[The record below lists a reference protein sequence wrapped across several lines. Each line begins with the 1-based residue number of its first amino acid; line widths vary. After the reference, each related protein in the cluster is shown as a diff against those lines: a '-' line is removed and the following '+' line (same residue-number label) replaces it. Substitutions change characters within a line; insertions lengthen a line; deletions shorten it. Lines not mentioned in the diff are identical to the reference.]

1 MTSDDHSQTAPPGG
15 PAGTPPRDR
24 GTPHGFGPAV
34 AHHAWRLSGRIVAGV
49 GQLLLWILTG
59 IGRLLRPLGVRIA
72 ARLTGRRAQQRPHGP
87 HGPPGPGGA
96 PGSGPASRA
105 GGDGHTR
112 IASTT
117 ATAPLPR
124 WINAW
129 SEFAQAWYFGP
140 LTGLALTIAALAELA
155 PQVETP
161 LSVAGGF
168 AVAST
173 LPLVWRR
180 ENLRPVAAVALGA
193 FAASL
198 LTGQTLLV
206 TTAFAALYT
215 LYALARQLPRQSAGA
230 LAVGGLVTI
239 AVVYLAT
246 GTLDDIPWPAAVIAV
261 LAAVGL
267 GDARRV
273 VETAGR
279 TRAEADERNTET
291 LTRLTAVQREQAV
304 MRERARIAR
313 ELHDVVA
320 HSVSMIAVQAETAPY
335 TMRNLSPEA
344 RDGYTEIAKTA
355 REALVEMRRLLSV
368 LRADAKAEPESA
380 PQPRLDRLP
389 ELVEQH
395 RGAGGRVDMQ
405 VRGDPRTL
413 STTVELSAY
422 RIVQEALTNARRH
435 APGAEVRVELT
446 YLPDRLAV
454 RVLDDGASA
463 PTMVLNRDGTP
474 SRTAVLDPSG
484 AGTGAGPAAMPGA
497 GTGQAGRT
505 RLETPSSGVPGG
517 GHGLVG
523 MRERATMLGG
533 RFSAGPVAE
542 GGFVVEAE
550 LPLTREETPTREP
563 GSQAPPPGR
572 P

>member
-1 MTSDDHSQTAPPGG
+1 MTSDDHSQTAPP
-15 PAGTPPRDR
+15 RDR
-24 GTPHGFGPAV
+24 GTPSGFGPAV

-59 IGRLLRPLGVRIA
+59 IGRLLKPLGTGIA
-72 ARLTGRRAQQRPHGP
+72 GRLTGRRAQQQQP
-87 HGPPGPGGA
+87 
-96 PGSGPASRA
+96 
-105 GGDGHTR
+105 DGRTR

-117 ATAPLPR
+117 QTAPLPR

-129 SEFAQAWYFGP
+129 SEFRQAWYFAP

-155 PQVETP
+155 PQVDTP

-168 AVAST
+168 AVAAT

-198 LTGQTLLV
+198 LTGQALLV

-215 LYALARQLPRQSAGA
+215 LYTLARQLPRQSAGA

-239 AVVYLAT
+239 AVVYLST
-246 GTLDDIPWPAAVIAV
+246 GTLDDIPWPAAVVAV

-335 TMRNLSPEA
+335 TMQNLSPEA

-435 APGAEVRVELT
+435 APGAGVRVELT

-474 SRTAVLDPSG
+474 SRTAVLDP
-484 AGTGAGPAAMPGA
+484 PGA

-505 RLETPSSGVPGG
+505 RLETPSSGVPDG

-533 RFSAGPVAE
+533 RFSAGPAAE

-563 GSQAPPPGR
+563 GSQAPPHGR

>member
-1 MTSDDHSQTAPPGG
+1 MTSDQHSQTAPPDG
-15 PAGTPPRDR
+15 PAGGRPGDQAAPPTR
-24 GTPHGFGPAV
+24 FGPALV
-34 AHHAWRLSGRIVAGV
+34 HHAWRLSGRIVAGL

-59 IGRLLRPLGVRIA
+59 IGRLLRPLAVRIG
-72 ARLTGRRAQQRPHGP
+72 ARLYGRRAV
-87 HGPPGPGGA
+87 PPGGPGG
-96 PGSGPASRA
+96 
-105 GGDGHTR
+105 DGRTR
-112 IASTT
+112 IAPAG

-124 WINAW
+124 WINTW
-129 SEFAQAWYFGP
+129 SDFTGSWYFAP

-155 PQVETP
+155 PRLENPVN
-161 LSVAGGF
+161 VAGAF
-168 AVAST
+168 AVAAT
-173 LPLVWRR
+173 LPLVWRQ
-180 ENLRPVAAVALGA
+180 EYLRPVAAVVLGA

-198 LTGQTLLV
+198 LTGQAVLV

-215 LYALARQLPRQSAGA
+215 LYALARQLPRQSAGG
-230 LAVGGLVTI
+230 LAVGAAVTV

-246 GTLDDIPWPAAVIAV
+246 GTLDDIPWPAAVVAV
-261 LAAVGL
+261 LAAIGL

-279 TRAEADERNTET
+279 TQAEAHERTSET

-335 TMRNLSPEA
+335 TMQNLSPEA
-344 RDGYTEIAKTA
+344 RAGYTEIARTA
-355 REALVEMRRLLSV
+355 RDALVEMRRLLSV
-368 LRADAKAEPESA
+368 LRADAKPDPESA

-389 ELVEQH
+389 DLVEQH
-395 RGAGGRVDMQ
+395 RGAGGHVDLAVQ
-405 VRGDPRTL
+405 GEPRSL

-435 APGAEVRVELT
+435 APGAGVRVELS

-454 RVLDDGASA
+454 RVRDDGAA
-463 PTMVLNRDGTP
+463 AQTMILNRDGTP
-474 SRTAVLDPSG
+474 SRTAVLDP
-484 AGTGAGPAAMPGA
+484 ANPADPGH
-497 GTGQAGRT
+497 AGRT
-505 RLETPSSGVPGG
+505 RMETPQSGQEGG

-523 MRERATMLGG
+523 MQERATMLGG
-533 RFSAGPVAE
+533 RFSAGPAVE
-542 GGFVVEAE
+542 GGFLVEAE
-550 LPLTREETPTREP
+550 LPLTRQESTTRDP
-563 GSQAPPPGR
+563 GSQPPPGPGR

>member
-1 MTSDDHSQTAPPGG
+1 MVTSHDHSQTTPPGG
-15 PAGTPPRDR
+15 PAGAPSRDR
-24 GTPHGFGPAV
+24 EVPGGFGAGLV
-34 AHHAWRLSGRIVAGV
+34 HHAWRLSGRIVAGV
-49 GQLLLWILTG
+49 GQLLLWVLTG
-59 IGRLLRPLGVRIA
+59 VGRLLRPLGTRIA
-72 ARLTGRRAQQRPHGP
+72 ARLTGRGASSR
-87 HGPPGPGGA
+87 PPGGPGPAPGPAAPGPAPGA
-96 PGSGPASRA
+96 ASGSGPSV
-105 GGDGHTR
+105 T
-112 IASTT
+112 I
-117 ATAPLPR
+117 TAPLPR

-129 SEFAQAWYFGP
+129 SEFSGAWYFAP
-140 LTGLALTIAALAELA
+140 LTGLALTLAALAELA
-155 PQVETP
+155 PRVESP

-193 FAASL
+193 YAAGL
-198 LTGQTLLV
+198 LTGQTVLV

-215 LYALARQLPRQSAGA
+215 LYALARRLPRQSAGA
-230 LAVGGLVTI
+230 LAVGALVTV

-246 GTLDDIPWPAAVIAV
+246 GTLDDIPWPAVAIAV
-261 LAAVGL
+261 VAAVGL

-279 TRAEADERNTET
+279 TRAEADERTSET
-291 LTRLTAVQREQAV
+291 LTRLVAVQREQAV

-335 TMRNLSPEA
+335 TMRELSPEA
-344 RDGYTEIAKTA
+344 KDGFTEIARTA

-368 LRADAKAEPESA
+368 LRADAQAEPESA

-395 RGAGGRVDMQ
+395 RGAGGRVDMRVQ
-405 VRGDPRTL
+405 GEPRPL

-435 APGAEVRVELT
+435 APGAEVRVELA

-454 RVLDDGASA
+454 RVVDDGASA
-463 PTMVLNRDGTP
+463 STMVLDRDGAAA
-474 SRTAVLDPSG
+474 RTAVLDP
-484 AGTGAGPAAMPGA
+484 AEAVGTGR
-497 GTGQAGRT
+497 AGRT
-505 RLETPSSGVPGG
+505 RVESPPSGVPGG

-533 RFSAGPVAE
+533 RFSAGPSPE

-550 LPLTREETPTREP
+550 LPLTREETPTRGP
-563 GSQAPPPGR
+563 GSQDPPPGR